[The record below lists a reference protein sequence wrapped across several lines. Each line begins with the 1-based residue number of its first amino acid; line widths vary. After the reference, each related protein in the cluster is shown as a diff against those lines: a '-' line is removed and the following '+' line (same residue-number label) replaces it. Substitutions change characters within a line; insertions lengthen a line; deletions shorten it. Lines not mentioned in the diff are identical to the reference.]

1 MKYIPSLRNQ
11 LTIALLLM
19 GSYNSFAQLSPMVI
33 GTILPGDS
41 VVIYYDV
48 TINSGA
54 GSQVSNQG
62 TLTGSNFATFTTDDP
77 DTGPL
82 GDPTI
87 TALNVFPLPVT
98 LYSLSAAQK
107 GNGVEVAW
115 QVTAES
121 NLLKYDVEKSNDGR
135 SFTKIGEVAAQNN
148 GQNTRYTFADAT
160 VSSGTHY
167 YRLKV
172 IDRSAAGRYS
182 VVVKVD
188 LAGKAGGMA
197 VFPNPAVQKQI
208 TLQLNDMSKGSYKLE
223 LYNGSG
229 QPVYSQAIQHSGGSL
244 SRGFTLPQALPAG
257 MYFVKV
263 RSEAGV
269 FTQQLLIK

>member
-1 MKYIPSLRNQ
+1 M
-11 LTIALLLM
+11 IALA
-19 GSYNSFAQLSPMVI
+19 GTQSFSQSLTPLSI
-33 GTILPGDS
+33 GTINAGDS

-54 GSQVSNQG
+54 GAQVSNQG
-62 TLTGSNFATFTTDDP
+62 TITGANFATFNTDDP

-87 TALNVFPLPVT
+87 TPLNTFPLPVT
-98 LYSLSAAQK
+98 LYSLSATQK
-107 GNGVEVAW
+107 GSGVEVAW

-121 NLLKYDVEKSNDGR
+121 NLLKYDVEKSSDGR
-135 SFTKIGEVAAQNN
+135 SFTKIGEVIAQNN
-148 GQNTRYTFADAT
+148 GQTTRYTFQDAT
-160 VSSGTHY
+160 VSGTHY

-172 IDRSAAGRYS
+172 IDRSVVGRYS
-182 VVVKVD
+182 AVVKVD
-188 LAGKAGGMA
+188 LAGKTGGIS
-197 VFPNPAVQKQI
+197 VFPNPAAQKQI

-229 QPVYSQAIQHSGGSL
+229 QPVYSLAIQHNGGSL
-244 SRGFTLPQALPAG
+244 SRGFTLPQAMPAG

-263 RSEAGV
+263 RSETGV
-269 FTQQLLIK
+269 FTQQLLVK